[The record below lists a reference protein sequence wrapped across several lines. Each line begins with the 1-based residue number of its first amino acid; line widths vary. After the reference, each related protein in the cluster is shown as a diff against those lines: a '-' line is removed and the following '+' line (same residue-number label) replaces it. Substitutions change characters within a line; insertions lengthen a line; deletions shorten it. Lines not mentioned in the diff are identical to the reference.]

1 MKLKNVG
8 VSGSVCNLG
17 TYELYERIIK
27 ETKENGGCSIN
38 SKREKPT
45 SGYMV
50 GVKSFGSDLAEMLNY
65 ELEDNEYYG
74 SWINPHNE
82 EMEFDISI
90 NIMDLNEAIEI
101 GNKHN
106 QISIYDLDN
115 DCSIYLK

>member
-1 MKLKNVG
+1 MKLKNIG

-17 TYELYERIIK
+17 TYELHEEILKLTR
-27 ETKENGGCSIN
+27 ENGGCSIN

-45 SGYMV
+45 NGYMV
-50 GVKSFGSDLAEMLNY
+50 GVKPFGTNLIEMLNY
-65 ELEDNEYYG
+65 ELEENEYYG
-74 SWINPHNE
+74 SWINPYSE

-90 NIMDLNEAIEI
+90 NVDDLDLAIEI
-101 GNKHN
+101 GKKYN